1 MFRPKSTTTM
11 RFAAVLAA
19 GLLAGVAAVPGS
31 ASAAPAQT
39 ASPQPVWRTDVTGSR
54 IEKKSLIGLV
64 PGGMARS
71 VRLTG
76 LVKTQFFDFGVRSD
90 DVVSRAA
97 VDLAFTTSA
106 SVLPTVSQLNFYLNG
121 ELQQS
126 FTLEKEM
133 IGSPAKLS
141 VALNPKSIRTQNQ
154 ITIEFIGH
162 VKSVCENPADDSL
175 WLEVGAQSRLVLEK
189 SRIRLGNDI
198 AKLPAPFVDAASG
211 DATHLPF
218 VFPAAPESRMKEA
231 AAVLAGWAGR
241 IAGWRGADFPV
252 QFNAL
257 PAPGHFIVFATND
270 KRPEFLKDFPQV
282 KGPQVTVADSPNS
295 LWGKMLVV
303 AGRDEADLLVA
314 AKTLVREGNVMIGDT
329 FRPGPFKETP
339 PREAYDAPAW
349 LPVGRTVAFSK
360 IIEYPGQLS
369 SRGYRMPP
377 VQIPVR
383 LAPDLYM
390 TGDANLTLSVKYRT
404 TKPMTGEAAQFRA
417 FLNGAL
423 IDSDPTAAKTGQGER
438 VIGLPGFYGALV
450 DNAEGTLAL
459 RPQNVLSFTVDYE
472 RIADGGTPENCKSV
486 MLLPHQMEI
495 EPVSTIRLEGLYH
508 QAQMPNLKLFTTA
521 GWPFTK
527 YADLSGTAVV
537 IAEGASASEV
547 STMLNAVGRFA
558 AQTGAVGEH
567 VRVVSSTA
575 DRAAAERDLLVI
587 GRVSTKMSDINA
599 QNALELRTS
608 VERAVASRRALEES
622 LQAPAAG
629 VMAEPVA
636 AIVGFESP
644 LKSGRSVVALLSEG
658 PASSLELNARLA
670 SQQALMNLSGTTAV
684 IAGDAAASF
693 TVGERYTVG
702 DLPWYHTVWMKL
714 SSHPGWLAL
723 CAILSALAIGLS
735 VFLFMRRWVGR
746 RE

>member
-1 MFRPKSTTTM
+1 M
-11 RFAAVLAA
+11 
-19 GLLAGVAAVPGS
+19 
-31 ASAAPAQT
+31 
-39 ASPQPVWRTDVTGSR
+39 
-54 IEKKSLIGLV
+54 
-64 PGGMARS
+64 
-71 VRLTG
+71 
-76 LVKTQFFDFGVRSD
+76 
-90 DVVSRAA
+90 
-97 VDLAFTTSA
+97 
-106 SVLPTVSQLNFYLNG
+106 
-121 ELQQS
+121 
-126 FTLEKEM
+126 
-133 IGSPAKLS
+133 
-141 VALNPKSIRTQNQ
+141 
-154 ITIEFIGH
+154 
-162 VKSVCENPADDSL
+162 
-175 WLEVGAQSRLVLEK
+175 
-189 SRIRLGNDI
+189 
-198 AKLPAPFVDAASG
+198 
-211 DATHLPF
+211 
-218 VFPAAPESRMKEA
+218 
-231 AAVLAGWAGR
+231 
-241 IAGWRGADFPV
+241 
-252 QFNAL
+252 
-257 PAPGHFIVFATND
+257 
-270 KRPEFLKDFPQV
+270 
-282 KGPQVTVADSPNS
+282 
-295 LWGKMLVV
+295 
-303 AGRDEADLLVA
+303 
-314 AKTLVREGNVMIGDT
+314 
-329 FRPGPFKETP
+329 
-339 PREAYDAPAW
+339 
-349 LPVGRTVAFSK
+349 
-360 IIEYPGQLS
+360 
-369 SRGYRMPP
+369 
-377 VQIPVR
+377 
-383 LAPDLYM
+383 
-390 TGDANLTLSVKYRT
+390 
-404 TKPMTGEAAQFRA
+404 
-417 FLNGAL
+417 
-423 IDSDPTAAKTGQGER
+423 
-438 VIGLPGFYGALV
+438 
-450 DNAEGTLAL
+450 
-459 RPQNVLSFTVDYE
+459 DYE

-547 STMLNAVGRFA
+547 ATMLNAVGRFA